1 MNILMGKIPNLH
13 FCNGQNLGDIFICP
27 EFPVV
32 RDAPL
37 DIKGELGSFLKK
49 KILHQTRGNS
59 CLGPP
64 LKKKSVMAH
73 PWKKKFVMSAHEK
86 KKFVMPQTGP
96 EIMHLARKI
105 QNFDLARRQTP
116 EKAGQLKMYF
126 CNKQKSIFH
135 PLHN

>member
-1 MNILMGKIPNLH
+1 MGKIPNFR

-37 DIKGELGSFLKK
+37 DIKIYYIEK
-49 KILHQTRGNS
+49 KILHQIRE
-59 CLGPP
+59 
-64 LKKKSVMAH
+64 KFVMSH
-73 PWKKKFVMSAHEK
+73 PWKKILSWPIPGQK
-86 KKFVMPQTGP
+86 KKFVMPQKGP

-105 QNFDLARRQTP
+105 QNFDQARRQTP
-116 EKAGQLKMYF
+116 EKQDNWKMYF